1 MRKDLVKI
9 GDNIQLISVFLGLF
23 VVIFCFATLV
33 PISEKKCPEF
43 IIVAWSP
50 IVFGGVVA
58 VFTLLLISEGCFLI
72 HRIKEKIG

>member
-9 GDNIQLISVFLGLF
+9 GDNIQLISGFLGLF

-43 IIVAWSP
+43 IIVAWP
-50 IVFGGVVA
+50 LVVFGGAAA
-58 VFTLLLISEGCFLI
+58 VFALILISEGCFLI
-72 HRIKEKIG
+72 HRIKEKRG